1 MKRVGERLT
10 AAHLAGWLFAD
21 LLLVLFLVS
30 LSAQTFSPVPPPV
43 PSPTPTRTPDAV
55 RTPKPATARLLS
67 KDYCELLIRA
77 DFGLMLGTGP
87 ARAAEERRVVRR
99 MDAVLQGRDPQAVLG
114 VNAGPCREH
123 LRRDRQAG
131 IIIAYG
137 AAPRSSIGLAT
148 QVAKRVSDAV
158 IAGHPRFAG
167 ATALAQWTE
176 QGTDQVKMIVF
187 FYES

>member
-1 MKRVGERLT
+1 MRERLT

-30 LSAQTFSPVPPPV
+30 LSAQPSPPPPV
-43 PSPTPTRTPDAV
+43 PAVSSSPTPPPTAVPTPE
-55 RTPKPATARLLS
+55 PAPARLLS

-77 DFGLMLGTGP
+77 DFGPMLGSGP
-87 ARAAEERRVVRR
+87 ARTAEERRVVRR
-99 MDAVLQGRDPQAVLG
+99 VDAVLAGRDPEAVLG
-114 VNAGPCREH
+114 ADPGPCREH

-137 AAPRSSIGLAT
+137 AAPRSSIGPAT

-158 IAGHPRFAG
+158 IAGQPRFAG

-176 QGTDQVKMIVF
+176 QGTDRVKMIVF
-187 FYES
+187 FYEQ